1 MLEFYKTFEDG
12 TRKIQEPE
20 PGCWINAIAPTEE
33 ERSYLIE
40 QIGVL
45 PEFVKSSLDE
55 EESSHMDYDDDFRQ
69 LLIIFDYPSAENED
83 DDSIDSTYSTLP
95 IGIVILKGYVVT
107 ISLYENWS
115 ILEMSQGRIKGM
127 DTRLKTRFFLLLALR
142 ISQRFLICL
151 RQIDRLSSR
160 AETRL
165 HQSVENDEL
174 IEMLGLEKSLVYFS
188 TSLKSDEV
196 TLNKIMR
203 GKQIQLYE
211 EDEDLLEDVM
221 IEIHQAIEMCN
232 IYSNTMAGTMDT
244 FASIISNNMN
254 IVMNKLTVITIVMAI
269 PNIIFGFY
277 GMNVRLPFPFVWFPS
292 FVAILACVVATVY
305 FFRHNMFK

>member
-12 TRKIQEPE
+12 TRRIAEPE
-20 PGCWINAIAPTEE
+20 PGCWINAVAPTEE
-33 ERSYLIE
+33 ERNFLIE
-40 QIGVL
+40 QIGIL

-55 EESSHMDYDDDFRQ
+55 EESSHIDYDDDFRQ
-69 LLIIFDYPSAENED
+69 VLIIFDYPSAENED

-160 AETRL
+160 TETRL

-188 TSLKSDEV
+188 TSLKSISSADASSIS
-196 TLNKIMR
+196 TSILFSCSTP
-203 GKQIQLYE
+203 
-211 EDEDLLEDVM
+211 
-221 IEIHQAIEMCN
+221 AI
-232 IYSNTMAGTMDT
+232 Y
-244 FASIISNNMN
+244 
-254 IVMNKLTVITIVMAI
+254 AI
-269 PNIIFGFY
+269 PNGGAITPINLYFEAVCGGLTNRTFIIYPPLF
-277 GMNVRLPFPFVWFPS
+277 NVR
-292 FVAILACVVATVY
+292 
-305 FFRHNMFK
+305 

>member
-33 ERSYLIE
+33 ERNYLIE

-174 IEMLGLEKSLVYFS
+174 IEMLGLEK
-188 TSLKSDEV
+188 
-196 TLNKIMR
+196 
-203 GKQIQLYE
+203 
-211 EDEDLLEDVM
+211 
-221 IEIHQAIEMCN
+221 
-232 IYSNTMAGTMDT
+232 
-244 FASIISNNMN
+244 
-254 IVMNKLTVITIVMAI
+254 
-269 PNIIFGFY
+269 
-277 GMNVRLPFPFVWFPS
+277 
-292 FVAILACVVATVY
+292 
-305 FFRHNMFK
+305 